1 MTKARPEAGAPVTA
15 ASLRAG
21 AARARRL
28 AQATLDTRAQEALEQ
43 LAAEYERKAELLEQQ
58 AGVQPGRAGL
68 STKACAH
75 ASRMASVSSP

>member
-1 MTKARPEAGAPVTA
+1 MTESRADAEAAATA

-28 AQATLDTRAQEALEQ
+28 AQATLDTQAQEALEQ
-43 LAAEYERKAELLEQQ
+43 LAAEYERKAELLEQ
-58 AGVQPGRAGL
+58 AGVQAGRAGL